1 MIFLM
6 SLCLL
11 LFQVSEMDDMKHQQK
26 EVLEERNRQIF
37 LLRSKL
43 ARYEQALCHEKEE
56 RTVLQQTAND
66 LIPNAAEAKT
76 NCVDATIQ
84 LGGCSKKLTF
94 CKRAIFQTFWRLHC
108 CAKFFVFWVRDIKFG
123 LLACF

>member
-1 MIFLM
+1 MNFLM

-11 LFQVSEMDDMKHQQK
+11 LFQVSEMDDMEHQQK
-26 EVLEERNRQIF
+26 EVLEEMNRQIF

-43 ARYEQALCHEKEE
+43 ARYEALCHEKEE

-108 CAKFFVFWVRDIKFG
+108 CAKFSFFELETSNFG
-123 LLACF
+123 YLLIF